1 MAEEDDA
8 VEEQAE
14 EPQDAAPAAEE
25 PDDAEAAQAAT
36 FAAAAEEPDDEETA
50 QAAAFAAAAGD
61 TEDTEANA
69 AGAPAPTLPKRNPNQ
84 TEAVYDIPVK
94 VSTVL
99 GQAAVRVSKLMK
111 LGRGAVIELDRKVGE
126 PIDLYINDRLV
137 ARGELTVTDG
147 RLGVTMTEIMRGNM
161 KPGES

>member
-8 VEEQAE
+8 GEVQAE
-14 EPQDAAPAAEE
+14 EPEDAGAAAEEPEDAAPAADE
-25 PDDAEAAQAAT
+25 PEDPAPAADAAEAA
-36 FAAAAEEPDDEETA
+36 
-50 QAAAFAAAAGD
+50 
-61 TEDTEANA
+61 
-69 AGAPAPTLPKRNPNQ
+69 APVPPPPARNPTQ

-99 GQAAVRVSKLMK
+99 GEAAVRVSKLMK

-126 PIDLYINDRLV
+126 PIELYVNDRLV

-147 RLGVTMTEIMRGNM
+147 RLGVTMTDVIPGNI
-161 KPGES
+161 KPDAS